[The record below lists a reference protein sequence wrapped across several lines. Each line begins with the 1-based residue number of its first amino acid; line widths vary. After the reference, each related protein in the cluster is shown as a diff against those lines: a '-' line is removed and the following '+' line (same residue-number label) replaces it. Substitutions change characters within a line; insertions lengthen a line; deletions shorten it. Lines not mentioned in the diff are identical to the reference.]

1 MKRIWLCLAALLLCG
16 VLFLCPHLHL
26 LSHEDDFCGSWVSPE
41 GRILEITDTHFCMDG
56 ISLPYERGKDGV
68 FVLDS
73 GTLGPL
79 DGVYS
84 VQDGVLFLNIEG
96 MNFTFEKS

>member
-1 MKRIWLCLAALLLCG
+1 MKRIWLCLAAFLLCG
-16 VLFLCPHLHL
+16 VLFLCPRL
-26 LSHEDDFCGSWVSPE
+26 LSAEDDLCGSWISPE
-41 GRILEITDTHFCMDG
+41 GRTLEITDTHFCIDD
-56 ISLPYERGKDGV
+56 ISPPYELGKDGA

-84 VQDGVLFLNIEG
+84 IQDGVLSLNIEG